1 MKLTDLHKNKGLKIN
16 NGIKPHG
23 VAGLQAAPAVDKREQ
38 RRLDAAR
45 GLVPFACKLPLALT
59 NQLRDTAA
67 QRGQE
72 MNDLV
77 EALLLA
83 GLMEAATS
91 EASAQAQPAPAEAVP
106 APDKPVAKKD
116 AAKKAAGK

>member
-1 MKLTDLHKNKGLKIN
+1 MKMTDLHKNKGLKIN
-16 NGIKPHG
+16 NNIRPHG
-23 VAGLQAAPAVDKREQ
+23 VAGLQTSPVVDKREQ

-45 GLVPFACKLPLALT
+45 GLVPLACKLPLPLT

-67 QRGQE
+67 QRGQD

-83 GLMEAATS
+83 GLQAGGSPEAKDAAPAGAEAAG
-91 EASAQAQPAPAEAVP
+91 EK
-106 APDKPVAKKD
+106 KPVAKKA
-116 AAKKAAGK
+116 AAKKTAAK

>member
-1 MKLTDLHKNKGLKIN
+1 MKMTDLHKNKGLKIN
-16 NGIKPHG
+16 NNIRPHG
-23 VAGLQAAPAVDKREQ
+23 VAGLQAAPVVDKREQ

-59 NQLRDTAA
+59 NQLRETAA

-83 GLMEAATS
+83 GLKGATAAEAP
-91 EASAQAQPAPAEAVP
+91 AQAQPVPAEAEP
-106 APDKPVAKKD
+106 AAKKP
-116 AAKKAAGK
+116 AAKKAAATK